1 MLPGGIVS
9 LWALKFQSGTM
20 NVVITGAS
28 RGIGRAIAEEFASHG
43 HNLFLCGRD
52 ETTLKSTM
60 EATMA
65 RYPGVKVK
73 AKARDLSIKEEA
85 QAFGKWI
92 IDNGY
97 PIDILVNNAG
107 QFIPGSIYNEE
118 DGVLEQMISVNLYS
132 AYHLTRVLVP
142 ELIRKKS
149 GHIFNISSIA
159 ALKAYANGGSY
170 SISKYAL
177 HGFSKNL
184 REELKPF
191 NIKVTTVFPGA
202 VFTDSWGDFDNSAHR
217 IMEATDVAKM
227 IFAASQLSP
236 GACVEDIVLRPQLG
250 DL

>member
-1 MLPGGIVS
+1 
-9 LWALKFQSGTM
+9 M

-52 ETTLKSTM
+52 EKALKETM
-60 EATMA
+60 ESLIAK
-65 RYPGVKVK
+65 YPGIKVK
-73 AKARDLSIKEEA
+73 AKARDLAVKEEA
-85 QAFGKWI
+85 QGFGRWI
-92 IDNGY
+92 LDNGY
-97 PIDILVNNAG
+97 PIDVLINNAG
-107 QFIPGSIYNEE
+107 QFIPGSIYNED
-118 DGVLEQMISVNLYS
+118 DGVLEKMLSVNLYS
-132 AYHLTRVLVP
+132 AYHLTRVLAP
-142 ELIRKKS
+142 DLIRKKS
-149 GHIFNISSIA
+149 GHIFNICSIA
-159 ALKAYANGGSY
+159 ALKAYSNGGSY

-191 NIKVTTVFPGA
+191 NVKVTTVFPGA
-202 VFTDSWGDFDNSAHR
+202 VFTDSWGDFDNSGHR

-227 IFAASQLSP
+227 VYAASQLSP